1 MGTENIAFTT
11 GVKLPHSLVSE
22 SSLFQC

>member
-1 MGTENIAFTT
+1 MGENIAFTT